1 VSYSKSKAALG
12 LAGLVTALAAGAAV
26 LYGRVRSVEV
36 PQPAHWPGV
45 ALVCAGEGVDRVAL
59 VEAIDQLE
67 EHGQKA
73 RLLARGEDCTPRDGI
88 VAVRVDP
95 SLDTEAGMGGG
106 IEADGDE
113 PRIVWG
119 LTHVVAEGE
128 RIRSA
133 TVRLHPRQDATGDA
147 HELLH
152 ALGWEHPKF
161 APTGHV
167 LHPSNPSLRDW
178 RGVE

>member
-1 VSYSKSKAALG
+1 MSYPKSKAALG

-26 LYGRVRSVEV
+26 VYGRVRSVDV

-45 ALVCAGEGVDRVAL
+45 ALVCAGDGVDRVAL
-59 VEAIDQLE
+59 VEAIDALE
-67 EHGQKA
+67 EHEQKV

-95 SLDTEAGMGGG
+95 SLDTEAGMGGF
-106 IEADGDE
+106 DGDE

-152 ALGWEHPKF
+152 ALGFEHPRL
-161 APTGHV
+161 APTGHI